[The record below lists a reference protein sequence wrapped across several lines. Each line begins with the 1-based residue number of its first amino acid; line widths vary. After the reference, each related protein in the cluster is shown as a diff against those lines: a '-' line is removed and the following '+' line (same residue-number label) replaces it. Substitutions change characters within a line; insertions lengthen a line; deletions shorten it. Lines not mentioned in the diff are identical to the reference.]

1 MKIRSPAAAS
11 PHLHDSHSL
20 YIHELT
26 LLCSLCFWLFFL
38 NPTDMQTRW
47 FSDFLLHS
55 FSIYSLS
62 FSIHELWKI
71 RSSTHCCRFLVSPRF
86 DPLDPHLQ
94 MILAFICQRFQIRS
108 VLYRCSSLQYIL
120 LSQILPISFFYGDRS
135 LHFWLLFAKKFS
147 SVVYDMVVPHCVFVW
162 SIRLNG
168 FFLLRRQIRAFIQLL
183 ILFT

>member
-55 FSIYSLS
+55 LS

-86 DPLDPHLQ
+86 DPFDPHLQ

-135 LHFWLLFAKKFS
+135 LHFWLLFAKNFR
-147 SVVYDMVVPHCVFVW
+147 SVLYYMVVLHCVFVW

-168 FFLLRRQIRAFIQLL
+168 FFLLRWQIRAFIQLL

>member
-26 LLCSLCFWLFFL
+26 LLCSLCFWLLFL

-55 FSIYSLS
+55 FSLYSLS

-71 RSSTHCCRFLVSPRF
+71 TSSTHCCRFLVSPRF

-108 VLYRCSSLQYIL
+108 VLYRCSSLQYFA
-120 LSQILPISFFYGDRS
+120 LSDLTY
-135 LHFWLLFAKKFS
+135 
-147 SVVYDMVVPHCVFVW
+147 
-162 SIRLNG
+162 
-168 FFLLRRQIRAFIQLL
+168 FFLLRWQILAFFAFICQKFQIHSVLYGWSSL
-183 ILFT
+183 RFFVPSD